1 MSDYENK
8 PINIAII
15 GLGGQGVITLAK
27 LIANTSFM
35 LGKKVCYNEMHGLS
49 QRGGSVQSFIRIN
62 EADNPLFAATD
73 VDFIIG
79 LEKLETL
86 RYLYLAR
93 EAKPKVLVSNRY
105 DIRTTVD
112 LGLEM
117 FPESDD
123 IDQEILKYSS
133 DVYIFDALGFE
144 NSVKFKLKPVN
155 VAVFSILTTFP
166 ELGIPSGK
174 AEDFVTEYLGR
185 NLILKQI
192 NKKAF
197 KEGPKWLKKVE

>member
-1 MSDYENK
+1 MSDKQNNTL
-8 PINIAII
+8 NIAIV

-62 EADNPLFAATD
+62 EADNPLFAAKD
-73 VDFIIG
+73 VDIIIG

-93 EAKPKVLVSNRY
+93 ETKPKVLVSNKY

-117 FPESDD
+117 FPDAED
-123 IDQEILKYSS
+123 IDREIIKYSS
-133 DVYIFDALGFE
+133 ETYIFDALGFE
-144 NSVKFKLKPVN
+144 ASVKFKLKPVN

-166 ELGIPSGK
+166 ELEIPTNK
-174 AEDFVTEYLGR
+174 AEEYVLEYLGR
-185 NLILKQI
+185 NILLKQV

-197 KEGPKWLKKVE
+197 KEGLKWMKKVE

>member
-1 MSDYENK
+1 MSGNENK
-8 PINIAII
+8 PINITIV

-27 LIANTSFM
+27 LIANTNFM
-35 LGKKVCYNEMHGLS
+35 LGKKVCYNEQHGLS

-62 EADNPLFAATD
+62 EADNPIFAAKD

-93 EAKPKVLVSNRY
+93 DAKPKVLVSNRY
-105 DIRTTVD
+105 DIRTTAD

-117 FPESDD
+117 FPKEED

-133 DVYIFDALGFE
+133 ETYIFDALGFE
-144 NSVKFKLKPVN
+144 ASVKSKLKPVN
-155 VAVFSILTTFP
+155 VAVFSVLTLFP
-166 ELGIPSGK
+166 ELGLPTGK
-174 AEDFVTEYLGR
+174 AEDYVMEYLGR
-185 NLILKQI
+185 NILLKQI

-197 KEGPKWLKKVE
+197 KEGPKWMKKVE

>member
-1 MSDYENK
+1 MSEIEIK
-8 PINIAII
+8 PLNIAII

-27 LIANTSFM
+27 LIANTNFM

-62 EADNPLFAATD
+62 EADNPLFAAED
-73 VDFIIG
+73 VDLIIG

-93 EAKPKVLVSNRY
+93 KTKPKVLVSNKY
-105 DIRTTVD
+105 EIRTTAD
-112 LGLEM
+112 LGLEL
-117 FPESDD
+117 FPNEDD

-133 DVYIFDALGFE
+133 NTYIFDALGFE
-144 NSVKFKLKPVN
+144 ASVKWKLKPIN
-155 VAVFSILTTFP
+155 VAIFSALTTFP
-166 ELGIPSGK
+166 ELGLPKEK
-174 AEDFVTEYLGR
+174 AEDYVNEYLGR
-185 NLILKQI
+185 NILLKQV

-197 KEGPKWLKKVE
+197 KDGPKWMKKVK

>member
-1 MSDYENK
+1 MSEIDNK

-27 LIANTSFM
+27 LIANTNFM

-49 QRGGSVQSFIRIN
+49 QRGGSVQSYIRIN
-62 EADNPLFAATD
+62 EAVNPLFAAKD
-73 VDFIIG
+73 VDIIIG

-93 EAKPKVLVSNRY
+93 EAKPKVLVSNKY
-105 DIRTTVD
+105 EIRTTAD
-112 LGLEM
+112 LGLEV
-117 FPESDD
+117 FPESED
-123 IDQEILKYSS
+123 IDKEILKYSS
-133 DVYIFDALGFE
+133 DVYIFDSLGFE
-144 NSVKFKLKPVN
+144 KSIKFKLKPVN
-155 VAVFSILTTFP
+155 VAVFSILTSFP
-166 ELGIPSGK
+166 ELGIPSEK

-185 NLILKQI
+185 NIILKQI

-197 KEGPKWLKKVE
+197 KDGPKWIRKVE